1 MHRVCTYFLLQEH
14 YHNFKFLSLN
24 EFAITETDEKL
35 IAAAA
40 MTGERSIPNTG
51 YNTPAATGTP
61 KEL

>member
-1 MHRVCTYFLLQEH
+1 MLNGYQLPKH
-14 YHNFKFLSLN
+14 YNSKFLSRN

-51 YNTPAATGTP
+51 YNTPAAIGTP
-61 KEL
+61 IEL